1 MSTTDSNFRT
11 ENLNKS
17 IIEFLSLVTLDN
29 SIKSVGAYV
38 PYVFVYECL
47 HKWVTTTGSLIGT
60 KFKFTND
67 FVNSYQGN
75 GWGVYGG
82 PQEMIS

>member
-1 MSTTDSNFRT
+1 M
-11 ENLNKS
+11 NKS

-82 PQEMIS
+82 PQEMISY